1 MVKVL
6 GRVGRSAVYWLIA
19 SVLLAGLTAGVFL
32 LAGVVHNHWFPVHLL
47 LAPMFVLIGLT
58 LIIAGGRS
66 SAPGVSGRP
75 RQPSMAVLATPVALV
90 GLGLLGGGFLY
101 GLTANVDAII
111 YSFAASVAVMVL
123 VSIVASHRRRS

>member
-1 MVKVL
+1 
-6 GRVGRSAVYWLIA
+6 
-19 SVLLAGLTAGVFL
+19 
-32 LAGVVHNHWFPVHLL
+32 
-47 LAPMFVLIGLT
+47 
-58 LIIAGGRS
+58 
-66 SAPGVSGRP
+66 
-75 RQPSMAVLATPVALV
+75 MAVLATPVALV